1 MLVIVAAVALASGM
15 AVLNRR
21 TPGKDIVPWRADY
34 PTALAEAKE
43 TGKPAMLYFTAHW
56 CGPCQEM
63 RQYTWSD
70 ATLAATMKDKV
81 VPVKLD
87 LDANPDLA
95 AKYDIRS
102 IPAMLI
108 VTADGREVRREVGYM
123 SADEMVAWLKQ

>member
-15 AVLNRR
+15 AVMNRR
-21 TPGKDIVPWRADY
+21 TPGKDIVPWRPDY
-34 PTALAEAKE
+34 PAALAEARE
-43 TGKPAMLYFTAHW
+43 SGKPAMLYFTAPW

-63 RQYTWSD
+63 RQYTWND
-70 ATLAATMKDKV
+70 ATLAATLQAKF

-95 AKYDIRS
+95 GRYDIRS

-108 VTADGREVRREVGYM
+108 VTADGRELRREVGYKT
-123 SADEMVAWLKQ
+123 ANEMVDWLKQ